1 MEKVEKAAYS
11 VAFDTPESWL
21 KVEHCSQVLSSPVY
35 QEKLCCVAIDEAH
48 IRKQ

>member
-1 MEKVEKAAYS
+1 MEKAAYS
-11 VAFDTPESWL
+11 VVFDTPESWL
-21 KVEHCSQVLSSPVY
+21 TVERWRQVLSSPVY